1 MASFLSLTYV
11 DDYGRTT
18 KRIVE
23 IESQAL
29 LTDYETKA
37 AAFVTAV
44 TPMTDLGL
52 VRVDLV
58 LQAIATGFS
67 VSADANVDV
76 GATFSGILAAA
87 NGKKASHKLPGIK
100 DALVSADGSIDIA
113 NVTVKAYI
121 DQFLTAGDF
130 MLSDGQTIDTWL
142 RGSLD
147 R

>member
-37 AAFVTAV
+37 AAYVTAV

-58 LQAIATGFS
+58 LQAIATGFA

-100 DALVSADGSIDIA
+100 DALVEADGSVDIA

-121 DQFLTAGDF
+121 DQFLTAGDY
-130 MLSDGQTIDTWL
+130 MLSDGQTIETWL